1 MKKLF
6 FILSLPIVFFSCQKE
21 TFAPTGPPNPPE
33 PIVTDSNQI
42 DSNYSLAGQTWVITG
57 YRVGEIGSIIVTNDV
72 IQFVNGTSYTYNGSP
87 ATYSFYTTA
96 SAYNLTL
103 NYTPYGNISGTIYQG
118 NLNQGVINGLKFTD
132 ITMGS
137 GNGTNYY
144 LWMTRQ

>member
-6 FILSLPIVFFSCQKE
+6 YILIPMTFFSCQKE
-21 TFAPTGPPNPPE
+21 TVSPTGPPNPPS

-42 DSNYSLAGQTWVITG
+42 DSNYSLAGQTWIITG
-57 YRVGEIGSIIVTNDV
+57 YRVGGIGSIITTSDTLEFVTK
-72 IQFVNGTSYTYNGSP
+72 TSYNYNGSQ

-103 NYTPYGNISGTIYQG
+103 NYTLFGNVSGTIYQG
-118 NLNQGVINGLKFTD
+118 NLDQGVINGLKFTD

-137 GNGTNYY
+137 SNETYY
-144 LWMTRQ
+144 YFWITRQ